1 MATMHA
7 FCRDDFTR
15 FADFCFRT
23 YGDRVKNWFTINEP
37 RMMASHGYGDG
48 YFPPARCTG
57 CHFGG
62 NSATEPYIAGHNL
75 LLAHASAVKLYREK
89 YQACDLPGT
98 RITLTFSFG
107 FFQLAPCSPL
117 FLGELVSGPTG
128 WQDRHPARLRLV

>member
-1 MATMHA
+1 MPIYLNLQFGVSSDKNQASDLHTDMLTWSGFVTMATMHA

-89 YQACDLPGT
+89 YQACDLPGS
-98 RITLTFSFG
+98 R
-107 FFQLAPCSPL
+107 
-117 FLGELVSGPTG
+117 
-128 WQDRHPARLRLV
+128 

>member
-89 YQACDLPGT
+89 YQASVTCLDHVNIFVWFPACTVLTVPG
-98 RITLTFSFG
+98 
-107 FFQLAPCSPL
+107 
-117 FLGELVSGPTG
+117 
-128 WQDRHPARLRLV
+128 